1 MIGEVDLVFP
11 AIALNGLDR
20 GDSNRVG
27 ANSHLF
33 RDFGERLQAGNL
45 IAKILDV
52 DIFKAD

>member
-11 AIALNGLDR
+11 AIALNGFDR

-45 IAKILDV
+45 IAKLFDV

>member
-1 MIGEVDLVFP
+1 MIGGVDLVFP
-11 AIALNGLDR
+11 AIALNGLNR

-33 RDFGERLQAGNL
+33 RDAGVRLQAGKL
-45 IAKILDV
+45 IAKLLDV